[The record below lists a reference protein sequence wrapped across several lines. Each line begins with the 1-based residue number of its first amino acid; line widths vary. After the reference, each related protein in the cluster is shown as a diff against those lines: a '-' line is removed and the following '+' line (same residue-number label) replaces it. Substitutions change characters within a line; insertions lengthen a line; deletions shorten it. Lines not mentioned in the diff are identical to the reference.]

1 MSSGPYATL
10 NLSLSVGDD
19 PGCVLEN
26 RRRLAAS
33 FGASPEDFV
42 FARQVHGAAVRVV
55 GVADRGSG
63 ASCLDDAV
71 ADADALV
78 TTSPGVVLAILT
90 ADCVPIVLHD
100 PVAAVLAC
108 VHAGWRGTVA
118 GVTTAALAAMQAFG
132 SRPSDVIAGIG
143 PAIAAARYQ
152 VGADVHQAVTQAFGP
167 AAAAFIRPDANPDA
181 RPDVDPDAHP
191 DARPDVDP
199 DAAPESP
206 NRWLLDLW
214 AANHHALV
222 EAGVPAPQIHTTTLP
237 TGPTPHHHHPRRPR
251 LLLQRPLGPPL
262 RPPRPRRPPPRSRPE
277 TNGCDTL
284 MTLLGTV
291 PHSCVRGSAFRYAGF
306 GIDAERG
313 VLSCRY
319 ELDGR
324 EFTER
329 VTLPAGPRWH
339 TEAARAAARLVFLLA
354 GVSYYKTAAPP
365 VVDFGETA
373 LTDAEHAFLRE
384 FYLQGLGEFA
394 YRNALDLTSL
404 RFEARRASP
413 VGTHPLG
420 SPLGQRRALVPFGG
434 GIDSIVTVERVRRRA
449 DAALFVVSGPADRFD
464 AIEQPAAVTGLPV
477 VRAEREIDPQ
487 LLRSAELGF
496 LNGHVPVTG
505 ILSAIAVLAAVLEDR
520 DAVVMSNEWSASVPT
535 LEYQGRPVNHQFS
548 KSEQFEAAF
557 RDVLAN
563 CPAPLPSY
571 FSWLRDRT
579 ELWVGQ
585 EFAALEPYHGSFR
598 SCNKAFY
605 TERARRL
612 DHWCGQC
619 DKCCFIDLILAPFLP
634 AEALRRIFAV
644 TGEPLEDP
652 GLAARFR
659 SLLGAGAKPFEC
671 VGEVTECRAAVLLA
685 ARRDDRVGAG
695 LLHEL
700 AAEVAAWPDAPSE
713 ADAAAMLQ
721 PVGRNFIPAR
731 YQ

>member
-1 MSSGPYATL
+1 M
-10 NLSLSVGDD
+10 
-19 PGCVLEN
+19 
-26 RRRLAAS
+26 
-33 FGASPEDFV
+33 
-42 FARQVHGAAVRVV
+42 
-55 GVADRGSG
+55 
-63 ASCLDDAV
+63 
-71 ADADALV
+71 
-78 TTSPGVVLAILT
+78 
-90 ADCVPIVLHD
+90 
-100 PVAAVLAC
+100 
-108 VHAGWRGTVA
+108 
-118 GVTTAALAAMQAFG
+118 
-132 SRPSDVIAGIG
+132 
-143 PAIAAARYQ
+143 
-152 VGADVHQAVTQAFGP
+152 
-167 AAAAFIRPDANPDA
+167 
-181 RPDVDPDAHP
+181 
-191 DARPDVDP
+191 
-199 DAAPESP
+199 
-206 NRWLLDLW
+206 
-214 AANHHALV
+214 
-222 EAGVPAPQIHTTTLP
+222 PQ
-237 TGPTPHHHHPRRPR
+237 PR
-251 LLLQRPLGPPL
+251 
-262 RPPRPRRPPPRSRPE
+262 
-277 TNGCDTL
+277 
-284 MTLLGTV
+284 
-291 PHSCVRGSAFRYAGF
+291 VRGSAFRYVAF
-306 GIDAERG
+306 DIDAKRG

-329 VTLPAGPRWH
+329 VTLSAGPRWH
-339 TEAARAAARLVFLLA
+339 TEAARSAARLVFLLA

-384 FYLQGLGEFA
+384 FYLQGLAEFA

-404 RFEARRASP
+404 RLEARSADP
-413 VGTHPLG
+413 GGTPPPDPLRPPLG
-420 SPLGQRRALVPFGG
+420 RTYPPRPPLGEQRALVPFGG

-449 DAALFVVSGPADRFD
+449 DAALFVVSRPADRFD

-563 CPAPLPSY
+563 RPAPLPGY

-585 EFAALEPYHGSFR
+585 EFAALEPYHSSFR

-634 AEALRRIFAV
+634 AQALRRIFAV

-652 GLAARFR
+652 GLAAKFR

-685 ARRDDRVGAG
+685 ARRDDRVGPG
-695 LLHEL
+695 LLQEL
-700 AAEVAAWPDAPSE
+700 AAEVAGWPDAPSD
-713 ADAAAMLQ
+713 ADAAAMLR
-721 PVGRNFIPAR
+721 PVGRNFIPAGYR
-731 YQ
+731 